1 MTRMSDIYTTAKSIA
16 DDLAKQYL
24 VFEGEFE
31 AFTPWWGG
39 NEFGYTFY
47 PQPHYPEAKEIIGKT
62 KWTIRTLCGHVPKE
76 LGFSEGEKAS
86 ASQVKVIVEPTN
98 EGVRYF
104 NSVPPVG
111 SSRDDYSTRLNTM
124 REAGRKL
131 LFEGYTPSEKYDN
144 LVNELLQYKELH
156 ELYKLLA
163 IHRFYLRAKG
173 CKSMS
178 PNQIMRE
185 LLKSQPMKPGLRIK
199 VKVYSKNKEISKLFV
214 NAMLLTLKLLGIGSA
229 ANRGFGRFRLVNVN
243 RAIEGING
251 KAELSNRKEIDN
263 FISEM
268 INNNV
273 ECKKDNDGQ
282 FPRFPSGQ
290 EIRLIKPVCAPI
302 DGRKYN
308 VNSVEGVLSAIGLAT
323 LKPTWMAHCGNFTGS
338 DREYH
343 TWVLGLPRK
352 VKGKGYVIDPMRRSR
367 AEINRRQS
375 YIVISPTVDNG
386 VLLLPFFAND
396 YHPIYHKDHKD
407 HKVHEKDEVIN
418 IKRFTP
424 DCKDEQPSSS
434 VADHV
439 NTALE
444 WLDKLLSCGR

>member
-1 MTRMSDIYTTAKSIA
+1 MSDIYTTVKSIA
-16 DDLAKQYL
+16 KNLEDQYL

-62 KWTIRTLCGHVPKE
+62 KWAIRTLCGHVPKE

-86 ASQVKVIVEPTN
+86 ASQVKVIVERLN

-111 SSRDDYSTRLNTM
+111 SSRDDYSTRLNAM
-124 REAGRKL
+124 REAGRML
-131 LFEGYTPSEKYDN
+131 LFKGYTPSRKYDN
-144 LVNELLQYKELH
+144 LVNKLLQNKEFY

-163 IHRFYLRAKG
+163 IPRFYLRAMG
-173 CKSMS
+173 SNDMS
-178 PNQIMRE
+178 PSQIMQE
-185 LLKSQPMKPGLRIK
+185 LLKSQPMKPGLRIR

-229 ANRGFGRFRLVNVN
+229 ANRGFGRFRLVKVN
-243 RAIEGING
+243 YAIEGIDG
-251 KAELSNRKEIDN
+251 KAELSNPKEIDD
-263 FISEM
+263 FISER
-268 INNNV
+268 INKNV
-273 ECKKDNDGQ
+273 KCEKVNDER
-282 FPRFPSGQ
+282 FPRFPPGH

-302 DGRKYN
+302 DIKKKYN

-323 LKPTWMAHCGNFTGS
+323 LKSTWKAHCGNLRGS
-338 DREYH
+338 GREYH

-352 VKGKGYVIDPMRRSR
+352 VKGKGYVGYVIDPVKQSR

-386 VLLLPFFAND
+386 VLLLPFVAND
-396 YHPIYHKDHKD
+396 YHLIYHRDHG
-407 HKVHEKDEVIN
+407 EVEVTK

-424 DCKDEQPSSS
+424 NCKSEQPSSS

-439 NTALE
+439 NTALD
-444 WLDKLLSCGR
+444 WLEELLSC

>member
-1 MTRMSDIYTTAKSIA
+1 MTRMSDIYTTAKNIVNN
-16 DDLAKQYL
+16 LVEQYLQQFL

-86 ASQVKVIVEPTN
+86 ASQVKVIVEPMN

-104 NSVPPVG
+104 NSVPEVE
-111 SSRDDYSTRLNTM
+111 SSRKEYNKRLNAM
-124 REAGRKL
+124 KEAGRML
-131 LFEGYTPSEKYDN
+131 LFKGYNSREN
-144 LVNELLQYKELH
+144 LVYELLRNKEFH

-163 IHRFYLRAKG
+163 IPRFYLRAMG
-173 CKSMS
+173 SNDMS
-178 PNQIMRE
+178 PSQIMQE

-229 ANRGFGRFRLVNVN
+229 ANRGFGRFRLVKVDY
-243 RAIEGING
+243 AIEGING
-251 KAELSNRKEIDN
+251 KAELSNPKEIDD

-302 DGRKYN
+302 DSKKKYN

-323 LKPTWMAHCGNFTGS
+323 LKSTWKAHCGNLRGS
-338 DREYH
+338 GREYH

-352 VKGKGYVIDPMRRSR
+352 VKGKGYVGYVIDPVKRSR

-386 VLLLPFFAND
+386 VLLLPFVAND
-396 YHPIYHKDHKD
+396 YHPIYHRDRG
-407 HKVHEKDEVIN
+407 EVEVTK

-424 DCKDEQPSSS
+424 NCKSEQPSSS

-439 NTALE
+439 NTALD
-444 WLDKLLSCGR
+444 WLEELLSC

>member
-1 MTRMSDIYTTAKSIA
+1 MTRMSDIYTTAKNIVNN
-16 DDLAKQYL
+16 LVEQYLQQFL

-86 ASQVKVIVEPTN
+86 ASQVKVIVEPMN

-104 NSVPPVG
+104 NSVPEVE
-111 SSRDDYSTRLNTM
+111 SSRKEYNKRLNAM
-124 REAGRKL
+124 KEAGRML
-131 LFEGYTPSEKYDN
+131 LFKGYNSREN
-144 LVNELLQYKELH
+144 LVYELLRNKEFH

-163 IHRFYLRAKG
+163 IPRFYLRAMG
-173 CKSMS
+173 SNDMS
-178 PNQIMRE
+178 PSQIMQE

-229 ANRGFGRFRLVNVN
+229 ANRGFGRFRLVKVDY
-243 RAIEGING
+243 AIEGIDG
-251 KAELSNRKEIDN
+251 KAELSNPKEIDD

-282 FPRFPSGQ
+282 FPRFPPGR

-302 DGRKYN
+302 DSKKKYN

-323 LKPTWMAHCGNFTGS
+323 LKSTWKAHCGNLRGS
-338 DREYH
+338 GREYH

-352 VKGKGYVIDPMRRSR
+352 VKGKGYVGYVIDPVKRSR

-386 VLLLPFFAND
+386 VLLLPFVAND
-396 YHPIYHKDHKD
+396 YHPIYHRDRG
-407 HKVHEKDEVIN
+407 EVEVTK

-424 DCKDEQPSSS
+424 NCKSEQPSSS

-439 NTALE
+439 NTALD
-444 WLDKLLSCGR
+444 WLEELLSCRR

>member
-1 MTRMSDIYTTAKSIA
+1 MSDIYTTVKSIA
-16 DDLAKQYL
+16 KNLEDQYL

-62 KWTIRTLCGHVPKE
+62 KWAIRTLCGHVPKE

-86 ASQVKVIVEPTN
+86 ASQVKVIVEPMN

-111 SSRDDYSTRLNTM
+111 SSRDDYSTRLDAM

-131 LFEGYTPSEKYDN
+131 LYKDYTPRGKYDN
-144 LVNELLQYKELH
+144 LVNELLRCEEFH

-163 IHRFYLRAKG
+163 IPRFYLRAMG
-173 CKSMS
+173 SSSMS
-178 PNQIMRE
+178 PSQIMEE
-185 LLKSQPMKPGLRIK
+185 LLRSQPMKPGLRIK

-243 RAIEGING
+243 RPIEGIDG
-251 KAELSNRKEIDN
+251 KAELSNPEEIDA

-273 ECKKDNDGQ
+273 KCKKDNDRQ
-282 FPRFPSGQ
+282 FPRFPSRQ

-323 LKPTWMAHCGNFTGS
+323 LKSTWKAHCGKLKGS
-338 DREYH
+338 GREYH

-352 VKGKGYVIDPMRRSR
+352 VKGKGYVGYVIDPVKQSR

-396 YHPIYHKDHKD
+396 YHPIYHGDHG
-407 HKVHEKDEVIN
+407 EVEVTK

-424 DCKDEQPSSS
+424 TCKHEQPSSS

-439 NTALE
+439 NTALD
-444 WLDKLLSCGR
+444 WLEELLSCGR

>member
-1 MTRMSDIYTTAKSIA
+1 MSDIYTTAKSIA

-104 NSVPPVG
+104 NSVPEVE
-111 SSRDDYSTRLNTM
+111 SSRKEYNKRLNAM
-124 REAGRKL
+124 KEAGRML
-131 LFEGYTPSEKYDN
+131 LFKGYNSREN
-144 LVNELLQYKELH
+144 LVYELLRNKEFH

-163 IHRFYLRAKG
+163 IPRFYLRAMG
-173 CKSMS
+173 SNDMS
-178 PNQIMRE
+178 PSQIMQE

-199 VKVYSKNKEISKLFV
+199 VKVYSKNKEISKLFA

-229 ANRGFGRFRLVNVN
+229 ANRGFGRFRLVKVN
-243 RAIEGING
+243 YAIEGIDG
-251 KAELSNRKEIDN
+251 KAELSNPKEIDD

-302 DGRKYN
+302 DSKKKYN
-308 VNSVEGVLSAIGLAT
+308 VNSVEGVLSATGLAT
-323 LKPTWMAHCGNFTGS
+323 LKSTWKAHCGNLRGS
-338 DREYH
+338 GREYH

-352 VKGKGYVIDPMRRSR
+352 VKGKGYVGYVIDPVKRSR

-386 VLLLPFFAND
+386 VILLPFVAND
-396 YHPIYHKDHKD
+396 YHPIYHRDRG
-407 HKVHEKDEVIN
+407 EVEVTK

-424 DCKDEQPSSS
+424 NCKSEQPSSS

-439 NTALE
+439 NTALD
-444 WLDKLLSCGR
+444 WLEELLSC